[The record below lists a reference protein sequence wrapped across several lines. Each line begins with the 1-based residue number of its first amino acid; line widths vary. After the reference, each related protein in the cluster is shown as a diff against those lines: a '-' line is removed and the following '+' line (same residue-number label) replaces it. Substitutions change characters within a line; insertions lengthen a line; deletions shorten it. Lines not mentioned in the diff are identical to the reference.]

1 MAARRTR
8 KIRGSFCERE
18 IAPKESFAKRSFR
31 WKRSGGAWLL
41 IGCPVGQWAPRAKRC
56 KVGTRVHSILS
67 PTIGHCRDRGRRV
80 VK

>member
-1 MAARRTR
+1 MARRTR

-18 IAPKESFAKRSFR
+18 IAPKSFFAPRSFR
-31 WKRSGGAWLL
+31 WKQSGRAWLL
-41 IGCPVGQWAPRAKRC
+41 IGCPRGHWSRKNRC
-56 KVGTRVHSILS
+56 KVGTQVHTILS